1 MRRMTQFMLSV
12 HHSGG
17 SEPYASEDEMQA
29 AFSAVAA
36 FNQQLADE
44 GKLVFVGALHP
55 EADIVTAEGVA
66 EPPAREGAQLGGFW
80 VVEAEG
86 RSAARQLAEQASAAC
101 RQPIEV
107 REFES

>member
-1 MRRMTQFMLSV
+1 MTQFMLSV
-12 HHSGG
+12 HHVPG
-17 SEPYASEDEMQA
+17 SEPYASEEEMQA
-29 AFSAVAA
+29 AFAAVAA
-36 FNQQLADE
+36 FNQRLADE
-44 GKLVFVGALHP
+44 GLLVFVGALHQ
-55 EADIVTAEGVA
+55 EADIITAEDIA

-86 RSAARQLAEQASAAC
+86 RADARELARQASAAC